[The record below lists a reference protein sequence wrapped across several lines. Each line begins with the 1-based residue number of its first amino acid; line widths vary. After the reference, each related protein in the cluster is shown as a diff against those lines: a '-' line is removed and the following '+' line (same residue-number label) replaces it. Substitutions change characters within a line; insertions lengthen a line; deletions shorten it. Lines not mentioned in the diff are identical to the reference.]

1 MTDIGHEPIPDIALR
16 LRCQSFDRSPEL
28 CPLLVAGWDM
38 TSVFPSGDDAGP
50 LARMLRSSLV
60 FLILHYLDQR
70 KTKNHPLPWW
80 LALFAI
86 SYTAT
91 AVRVYALFPRTWEDP
106 VTREI
111 RWSFTVSLLSPFRPD
126 EPYLVPLYL
135 DFRRNLVTILLRI
148 REHIAVLSEHL
159 VKWEGPALDKLET
172 FVLTKPVKH
181 ERWR

>member
-1 MTDIGHEPIPDIALR
+1 
-16 LRCQSFDRSPEL
+16 
-28 CPLLVAGWDM
+28 M